1 MSPRPFSS
9 FEAHSVTKGTGF
21 ARAAVSPCSSAGPP
35 GSRSATERGRRLRI
49 EHLPLAHD
57 PSHAGVF
64 GYAVD
69 DFEIAVELAAG
80 VNREDVH
87 PAVT

>member
-1 MSPRPFSS
+1 MSPRRFSS
-9 FEAHSVTKGTGF
+9 FEAHSVTRSTGF
-21 ARAAVSPCSSAGPP
+21 AQGGRFAVFRCGAARLAVGD
-35 GSRSATERGRRLRI
+35 GTGRSLRI

-69 DFEIAVELAAG
+69 DFEIAVELAASVG
-80 VNREDVH
+80 REDVH
-87 PAVT
+87 PAVA